1 MVLVALFVSFKTMGE
16 QQSVANIGNITEL
29 NGTGRVVRDET
40 YQASLD
46 LDINSYDNVQTSN
59 GRLGITFLDDSQ
71 VRLTEH
77 SELIIDEFIY
87 DPDPSKSKM
96 ALQFA
101 SGTARFITGKLATI
115 DKENI
120 TINTPSATIGIRGTD
135 FTVTVDELGRSL
147 VILLPDDDGLPSGE
161 IVVAT
166 AMGQVVLNKPYQA
179 TTVSMFETKPTNPV
193 ILDLTLE
200 LIDNMLIVNTPRE
213 VTQNEREDG
222 GSNVSSLDVDFL
234 EFDDLETDYLAEDNL
249 EFTELDINYL
259 DVNFLEDLLD
269 IIEDVN
275 ELDQTSTILKTD
287 IDLKGT
293 KIGYDSETQI
303 NTFMTDN
310 VITFYKAL
318 EDTIKLDLDNGTI
331 GFLHGSD
338 QGNAYTGLTTGIF
351 YLPFC
356 ALAQASNGEDAT
368 SYVNF
373 GNGAHSDFGTNT
385 DANGYGGFAYSVP
398 SGYYA
403 LCTKNLAEYG

>member
-1 MVLVALFVSFKTMGE
+1 MVLFVSFRMMGE

-29 NGTGRVVRDET
+29 NGTGRVVREPLDKT
-40 YQASLD
+40 YEASLS

-59 GRLGITFLDDSQ
+59 GRMGITFLDDSQ

-120 TINTPSATIGIRGTD
+120 TIRTPSATIGIRGTD

-147 VILLPDDDGLPSGE
+147 IILLPDDDGLPSGE
-161 IVVAT
+161 ILVST

-213 VTQNEREDG
+213 VKQNEGQDG
-222 GSNVSSLDVDFL
+222 GSSVSSLDVDFL

-269 IIEDVN
+269 VIEDVN

-293 KIGYDSETQI
+293 SIGYDSETQI

-318 EDTIKLDLDNGTI
+318 EDTIKLDLNKA
-331 GFLHGSD
+331 
-338 QGNAYTGLTTGIF
+338 NAYTIVMI
-351 YLPFC
+351 
-356 ALAQASNGEDAT
+356 QNGKST
-368 SYVNF
+368 QIVVN
-373 GNGAHSDFGTNT
+373 
-385 DANGYGGFAYSVP
+385 GGGDSTINITQ
-398 SGYYA
+398 GD
-403 LCTKNLAEYG
+403 

>member
-29 NGTGRVVRDET
+29 NGTGRVVRDQT
-40 YQASLD
+40 FQASID

-120 TINTPSATIGIRGTD
+120 LIQTPSATIAIRGTD

-147 VILLPDDDGLPSGE
+147 IILLPDDDGLPSGE
-161 IVVAT
+161 IVVST
-166 AMGQVVLNKPYQA
+166 AMGQVTLNKPYQA

-200 LIDNMLIVNTPRE
+200 LIDNMLIVNQPQE
-213 VTQNEREDG
+213 IKEDEGQDG
-222 GSNVSSLDVDFL
+222 GSNTNLLDVDYL
-234 EFDDLETDYLAEDNL
+234 EFDDLDVDYLAEDEL

-259 DVNFLEDLLD
+259 DVNFLEDLLN

-275 ELDQTSTILKTD
+275 ELDQTSTLLKSD
-287 IDLKGT
+287 VDLKGT
-293 KIGYDSETQI
+293 QIGYDSETQI

-318 EDTIKLDLDNGTI
+318 EDTIKLDLDK
-331 GFLHGSD
+331 S
-338 QGNAYTGLTTGIF
+338 NAYTIVMI
-351 YLPFC
+351 
-356 ALAQASNGEDAT
+356 QNGKST
-368 SYVNF
+368 QIVVNGG
-373 GNGAHSDFGTNT
+373 GNSSITITQGD
-385 DANGYGGFAYSVP
+385 
-398 SGYYA
+398 
-403 LCTKNLAEYG
+403 